1 MCLCRPQTSKTV
13 KDLAHSAELRTFSL
27 FGTIFREY
35 NLGIERD
42 QPNTDTFIIVD
53 KKERA
58 LS

>member
-1 MCLCRPQTSKTV
+1 MCLSLPQTSKTV
-13 KDLAHSAELRTFSL
+13 KDLAHSAGLRTFSL

-42 QPNTDTFIIVD
+42 QPSTDTFASAD
-53 KKERA
+53 KKDRD